1 MNIDINIKDN
11 SKNSNLDYMI
21 DPTFINISMLFVL
34 SCKISVNNT
43 TRDFQSLYYMPL
55 VEIKDFSVVI
65 NNKPFFDQP
74 LKNKQE
80 SYEKLVGMSRNDDYT
95 AGNLLDHL

>member
-1 MNIDINIKDN
+1 MKDN
-11 SKNSNLDYMI
+11 SKNSNSDYMI
-21 DPTFINISMLFVL
+21 DPTFINISILIVL
-34 SCKISVNNT
+34 SSKNSANNA

-55 VEIKDFSVVI
+55 VEIKDVSVVI
-65 NNKPFFDQP
+65 NNKPIFDQP

-80 SYEKLVGMSRNDDYT
+80 SYEKLVGIPRNDDYT

>member
-1 MNIDINIKDN
+1 
-11 SKNSNLDYMI
+11 MI
-21 DPTFINISMLFVL
+21 DPAFINISMLFVL
-34 SCKISVNNT
+34 SSKNSANNA

-65 NNKPFFDQP
+65 NNKPLFDQP

-80 SYEKLVGMSRNDDYT
+80 LYEKLVGMPRNDDYT
-95 AGNLLDHL
+95 VGNLLDHL

>member
-1 MNIDINIKDN
+1 MNIDINIKGN
-11 SKNSNLDYMI
+11 SKNSNLDCMI

-34 SCKISVNNT
+34 SSKNSGSNA

-80 SYEKLVGMSRNDDYT
+80 SYEKLVGMPRNDDYT